1 MRQWAELGMDKR
13 RKKKK
18 SLRLAEGSR
27 EVFELFQ
34 AWAMTSDAWPFRMDS
49 LSPQRRV
56 CRKLAGNDVR
66 LNAII
71 DQPAVGRA

>member
-1 MRQWAELGMDKR
+1 MDKR

-49 LSPQRRV
+49 LSP
-56 CRKLAGNDVR
+56 LAGNDVR